1 MNTWLLDKPEDLLW
15 AFVSAV
21 VFYFFIIVGSRL
33 VGLRSFSTISSFDFI
48 ITLATGALLATTI
61 LSEKVSLLEGTVAL
75 VTLYGLQML
84 IAWLRTKWKVVR
96 KLVDN
101 QPLLLMDGPII
112 LEKNLR
118 LARITQDELIAKLRA
133 NNINSFAQVNAV
145 VLESSGTIS
154 VLKKVNTDHF
164 LDPALLSGVERE

>member
-1 MNTWLLDKPEDLLW
+1 M
-15 AFVSAV
+15 
-21 VFYFFIIVGSRL
+21 
-33 VGLRSFSTISSFDFI
+33 
-48 ITLATGALLATTI
+48 
-61 LSEKVSLLEGTVAL
+61 LEGTVAL
-75 VTLYGLQML
+75 VTLYSLQML

-96 KLVDN
+96 KIVDN

-154 VLKKVNTDHF
+154 VLKKVNVDHF